1 MLSSNS
7 RAYALVL
14 LLVGSLISTAFIA
27 VPKSY
32 ASHEDITVEIED
44 MVYDQ
49 GDEVVIEGIVDGA
62 DDGEEVEITIEGPD
76 DSDSE
81 DIEIEDEEYSFTYEI
96 GSNADEGLY
105 VVQVSFGSD
114 DVFSYFKVVEDDDDD
129 PITVETEDD
138 LYSAGDTVEITGFIQ
153 DPELGEDEIDIE
165 VIGPDNS
172 RVYDNTVDLDG
183 DEFSD
188 DDFDLDDEADHGR
201 YAVIVSYA
209 GDEAV
214 TIFEV
219 EDEGADGGSTEP
231 ITVKT
236 DKTTYEAGD
245 TVRITGEVDVVSGED
260 EVGIEVIGPDN
271 DEVVDDEADVE
282 SDGEFSFSF
291 DLDDE
296 ADDGRYRV
304 IITYDDEDK
313 EISFNIGSTTGS
325 SALTVKLDKSGYLT
339 GETMKV
345 SGKVDRIIKDQT
357 VNILVFKPD
366 GNFAGLAAYVEPNSD
381 LTYSADIRL
390 IGNLDVKN
398 DYTVKVGY
406 GDNDAEIE
414 FDITGQSANSGTIT
428 VKTDKTEY
436 STGSTIK
443 ITGTVN
449 RDLLVAGQSVVI
461 QVNNPNGDAYR
472 VDLITPSSDGSYSY
486 DMVVGGKLGVAG
498 KYDVTA
504 TYNLKQAKTTF
515 ELKGAPGKQIAN
527 LKVDGSTFPIEY
539 EITNGSVKSVF
550 AKPDDNKLAVSVDG
564 TQAGRLTVV
573 LPRNVIDAVEGG
585 QDIRYMVTTTDLE
598 SGEEDEITVVEAQ
611 TTSTSRTLVID
622 YPQGTDLIEIQGTQV
637 VPEFGV
643 IAALILAASLV
654 AVIGFARFRGSSLNF
669 GRF

>member
-14 LLVGSLISTAFIA
+14 LLIGSLISTAFVA
-27 VPKSY
+27 VPKSF

-44 MVYDQ
+44 IVYDQ

-62 DDGEEVEITIEGPD
+62 DDDEEVEITVEGPD
-76 DSDSE
+76 GSDSE
-81 DIEIEDEEYSFTYEI
+81 DVTIEDEEYSFTYEL
-96 GSNADEGLY
+96 GNNADEGLY

-138 LYSAGDTVEITGFIQ
+138 LYAAGDTVEITGFIQ
-153 DPELGEDEIDIE
+153 DPELGEDEVDIE

-172 RVYDNTVDLDG
+172 RTYDNTVDLDG

-188 DDFDLDDEADHGR
+188 DDFDLDDDADHGR

-219 EDEGADGGSTEP
+219 EDEDAGNGSSEP

-260 EVGIEVIGPDN
+260 QVDIVIIGPDN

-296 ADDGRYRV
+296 AEDGKYRV
-304 IITYDDEDK
+304 IITYDNEDK

-325 SALTVKLDKSGYLT
+325 SVLTVKLDKSGYLT

-366 GNFAGLAAYVEPNSD
+366 SNFAGLAAYVEPNAD

-390 IGNLDVKN
+390 IGNLDVKS
-398 DYTVKVGY
+398 DYTVKVSY
-406 GDNDAEIE
+406 GDNDTEIE

-436 STGSTIK
+436 SAGSTVK

-449 RDLLVAGQSVVI
+449 TDLLAAGQSVVI

-498 KYDVTA
+498 EYDVTA

-515 ELKGAPGKQIAN
+515 ELKGKLTAN

-539 EITNGSVKSVF
+539 EISNGSVKSVF
-550 AKPDDNKLAVSVDG
+550 AKPDDDKLAVSVDG
-564 TQAGRLTVV
+564 TQAGRLTIV
-573 LPRNVIDAVEGG
+573 LPRNVIDAVEDG

-611 TTSTSRTLVID
+611 TGSTSRTLVID

-654 AVIGFARFRGSSLNF
+654 AVIGFARFRGSSLGF

>member
-1 MLSSNS
+1 
-7 RAYALVL
+7 
-14 LLVGSLISTAFIA
+14 
-27 VPKSY
+27 
-32 ASHEDITVEIED
+32 
-44 MVYDQ
+44 
-49 GDEVVIEGIVDGA
+49 VI
-62 DDGEEVEITIEGPD
+62 
-76 DSDSE
+76 
-81 DIEIEDEEYSFTYEI
+81 
-96 GSNADEGLY
+96 
-105 VVQVSFGSD
+105 
-114 DVFSYFKVVEDDDDD
+114 
-129 PITVETEDD
+129 
-138 LYSAGDTVEITGFIQ
+138 
-153 DPELGEDEIDIE
+153 
-165 VIGPDNS
+165 
-172 RVYDNTVDLDG
+172 
-183 DEFSD
+183 
-188 DDFDLDDEADHGR
+188 
-201 YAVIVSYA
+201 
-209 GDEAV
+209 
-214 TIFEV
+214 
-219 EDEGADGGSTEP
+219 
-231 ITVKT
+231 
-236 DKTTYEAGD
+236 
-245 TVRITGEVDVVSGED
+245 
-260 EVGIEVIGPDN
+260 IGPDN

-296 ADDGRYRV
+296 AEDGKYRV
-304 IITYDDEDK
+304 IITYDNEDK

-325 SALTVKLDKSGYLT
+325 SVLTVKLDKSGYLT

-366 GNFAGLAAYVEPNSD
+366 SNFAGLAAYVEPNAD

-390 IGNLDVKN
+390 IGNLDVKS
-398 DYTVKVGY
+398 DYTVKVSY
-406 GDNDAEIE
+406 GDNDTEIE

-436 STGSTIK
+436 SAGSTVK

-449 RDLLVAGQSVVI
+449 TDLLAAGQSVVI

-498 KYDVTA
+498 EYDVTA

-515 ELKGAPGKQIAN
+515 ELKGKLTAN

-539 EITNGSVKSVF
+539 EISNGSVKSVF
-550 AKPDDNKLAVSVDG
+550 AKPDDDKLAVSVDG
-564 TQAGRLTVV
+564 TQAGRLTIV
-573 LPRNVIDAVEGG
+573 LPRNVIDAVEDG

-611 TTSTSRTLVID
+611 TGSTSRTLVID

-654 AVIGFARFRGSSLNF
+654 AVIGFARFRGSSLGF

>member
-14 LLVGSLISTAFIA
+14 LLVGSLISTAFVA

-219 EDEGADGGSTEP
+219 EDEDAGNGSSEP

-296 ADDGRYRV
+296 AEDGKYRV

-366 GNFAGLAAYVEPNSD
+366 GSFAGLAAYVEPNAD

-472 VDLITPSSDGSYSY
+472 VDLITPSTDGSYSY

-515 ELKGAPGKQIAN
+515 ELKGAAGKLTAN

-550 AKPDDNKLAVSVDG
+550 AKPDDNRLAVSVDG

-654 AVIGFARFRGSSLNF
+654 AVIGFARFRGSSLGF